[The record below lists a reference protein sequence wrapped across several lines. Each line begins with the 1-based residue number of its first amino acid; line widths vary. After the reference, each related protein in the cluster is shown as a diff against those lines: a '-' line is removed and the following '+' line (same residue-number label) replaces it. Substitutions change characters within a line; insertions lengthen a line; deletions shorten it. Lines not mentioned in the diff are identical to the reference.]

1 MLGDKKYPTNV
12 YSIMF
17 SEKEQEREQDEIEKK
32 RDEVRK
38 EILADINR
46 RAIDEAMQSMINDII
61 REQEGG
67 DW

>member
-1 MLGDKKYPTNV
+1 
-12 YSIMF
+12 MF

-46 RAIDEAMQSMINDII
+46 RAIDEAMQSMISDII

-67 DW
+67 D

>member
-1 MLGDKKYPTNV
+1 MLDDKKYPTNV

>member
-17 SEKEQEREQDEIEKK
+17 SEKEREQDEIEKK
-32 RDEVRK
+32 RNEVRK